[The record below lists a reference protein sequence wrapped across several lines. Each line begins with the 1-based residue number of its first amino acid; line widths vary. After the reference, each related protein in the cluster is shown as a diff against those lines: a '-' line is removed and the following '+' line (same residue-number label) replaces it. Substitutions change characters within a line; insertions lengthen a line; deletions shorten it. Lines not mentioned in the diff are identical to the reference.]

1 MTHHVECVAILEPAA
16 EEGRVLMVRHRVS
29 EEQLSWQ
36 FPAGELKPGE
46 AREDTAVRE
55 TQEETGLDVAAVRT
69 SPRVRACLTNDYPVD
84 SRSQRIKEARTT
96 PAR

>member
-69 SPRVRACLTNDYPVD
+69 SPRASLIFNPLRCASGPYVGCW
-84 SRSQRIKEARTT
+84 
-96 PAR
+96 